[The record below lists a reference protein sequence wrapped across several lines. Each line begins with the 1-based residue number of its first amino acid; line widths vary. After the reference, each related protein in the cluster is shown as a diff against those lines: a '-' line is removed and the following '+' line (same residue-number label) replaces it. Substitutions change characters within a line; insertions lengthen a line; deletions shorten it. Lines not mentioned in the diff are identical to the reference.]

1 MNSGKNILLNI
12 LLVFLI
18 LFCTELERKNY
29 APTGTVTTEFCTDQ
43 NNDNLQANTD
53 SDVFDDDHFSVH
65 REFAETNDHLSVL
78 PVANHQNTFSGF
90 TDSGFRPP
98 KFL

>member
-1 MNSGKNILLNI
+1 MNSSKNILLNI

-18 LFCTELERKNY
+18 LLCAEVERKNY
-29 APTGTVTTEFCTDQ
+29 APTGTVTIEFCSDQ

-53 SDVFDDDHFSVH
+53 SDIFDDDHFSVH
-65 REFAETNDHLSVL
+65 YEFAEYIYQLSVL
-78 PVANHQNTFSGF
+78 PVPNHQNTFSGF

-98 KFL
+98 KFS